1 MKKIFVLTGESSGD
15 KLASKVI
22 SNLKKI
28 NPNIDYLSVGGENLK
43 SLGIK
48 SIYDLKEIT
57 YLGFTNV
64 ILNLF
69 KINKKIN
76 QTVKVIID
84 YNPDILFTVDSP
96 DFTLRVAE
104 KVKKINSKI
113 KTIHYVAPQVWVWRE
128 WRVKKIKNFINHI
141 LLLFNFEK
149 KYFEKEKVSCEFVG
163 HPLLENKEQ
172 SKIDI
177 NQIIGKNKALISV
190 FAGSRKSEISVLM
203 PILLDFIK
211 LMNEKYSDMTYVF
224 HSTKEYS
231 QLIQSFVKE
240 SNLFNCEIVSDD
252 KIKSHIL
259 QRSVFAVAKSGTVS
273 LEICNAK
280 IPSIIFYKMGFI
292 NFLIVKSLVKTKY
305 ANIINFAAN
314 EEIIPELLQSSCN
327 SKNIFKYVDSF
338 LDNPNKI
345 KEQVEKV
352 QTVLN
357 KLKTK
362 KSSSELASLSLNKF
376 L

>member
-1 MKKIFVLTGESSGD
+1 MKKIFILTGEPSGD

-22 SNLKKI
+22 ANLKKI
-28 NPNIDYLSVGGENLK
+28 NPSVDYLSVGGENLK

-48 SIYDLKEIT
+48 SIFDLKEIT

-64 ILNLF
+64 FLNLF

-76 QTVKVIID
+76 QTIKAVID

-96 DFTLRVAE
+96 DFTLRVAK
-104 KVKKINSKI
+104 KVKRINSKI

-128 WRVKKIKNFINHI
+128 GRVKKIKKFIDHI

-149 KYFEKEKVSCEFVG
+149 KYFEKEQVSCEFVG

-172 SKIDI
+172 SRIDI
-177 NQIIGKNKALISV
+177 NQILGKNKALISV
-190 FAGSRKSEISVLM
+190 FAGSRESEIKLLM

-211 LMNEKYSDMTYVF
+211 LMKQKYSDMTYVF
-224 HSTKEYS
+224 HSTKNFS
-231 QLIQSFVKE
+231 QLQQFLIKE
-240 SNLFNCEIVSDD
+240 KNLSNCEVISDD

-259 QRSVFAVAKSGTVS
+259 QKSIFAVTKSGTVS
-273 LEICNAK
+273 LEISNAK
-280 IPSIIFYKMGFI
+280 IPSIVFYKMGYI

-314 EEIIPELLQSSCN
+314 EEIIPELLQSKCN
-327 SKNIFKYVDSF
+327 AKNIFDHVDSF
-338 LDNPNKI
+338 LENPDKINK
-345 KEQVEKV
+345 QVEKV
-352 QTVLN
+352 QSILN
-357 KLKTK
+357 KLKTDK
-362 KSSSELASLSLNKF
+362 PSSELASLALDKF

>member
-1 MKKIFVLTGESSGD
+1 MKKVFILTGEPSGD

-22 SNLKKI
+22 NDLKKI
-28 NPNIDYLSVGGENLK
+28 NQNLEFLSVGGEHLQ

-64 ILNLF
+64 ILNIF

-76 QTVKVIID
+76 ETVKSIIS
-84 YNPDILFTVDSP
+84 YNPDVLFTVDSP

-104 KVKKINSKI
+104 KVKKINAKI
-113 KTIHYVAPQVWVWRE
+113 KTVHYVAPQVWVWRE
-128 WRVKKIKNFINHI
+128 GRVKKIKSFIDHI

-149 KYFEKEKVSCEFVG
+149 KYFEKENISYEFVG
-163 HPLLENKEQ
+163 HPLLQNKER

-190 FAGSRKSEISVLM
+190 FAGSRKSEILVLM

-211 LMNEKYSDMTYVF
+211 LMNEKYTDMTYVF
-224 HSTKEYS
+224 HSTREYS
-231 QLIQSFVKE
+231 DLIQSFINE
-240 SNLFNCEIVSDD
+240 SSLSNCEIVSDD
-252 KIKSHIL
+252 KIKNHIL
-259 QRSVFAVAKSGTVS
+259 HKSVFAVAKSGTVS
-273 LEICNAK
+273 LEISNAK
-280 IPSIIFYKMGFI
+280 IPSIILYKMGFI
-292 NFLIVKSLVKTKY
+292 NFMIVKSLVKTKY

-314 EEIIPELLQSSCN
+314 EEIIPELLQSNCN
-327 SKNIFKYVDSF
+327 SKNIFKHVSNF
-338 LDNPNKI
+338 LEDPNKI
-345 KEQVEKV
+345 KEQVNKV
-352 QTVLN
+352 QNVLN
-357 KLKTK
+357 KLKTNG
-362 KSSSELASLSLNKF
+362 SSSELASLSLNKF

>member
-1 MKKIFVLTGESSGD
+1 MKKIFILTGESSGD
-15 KLASKVI
+15 KLAAKVI

-76 QTVKVIID
+76 QTVKAIEN

-104 KVKKINSKI
+104 KIKKINSKI

-128 WRVKKIKNFINHI
+128 GRVKKIKNFIDHI

-149 KYFEKEKVSCEFVG
+149 KYFEKEQVSCEFVG
-163 HPLLENKEQ
+163 HPLLENREEN
-172 SKIDI
+172 KIDI

-190 FAGSRKSEISVLM
+190 FAGSRKSEINILM
-203 PILLDFIK
+203 PIILDFIK
-211 LMNEKYSDMTYVF
+211 LMNKKYNDITYVF
-224 HSTKEYS
+224 HATNEYS

-240 SNLFNCEIVSDD
+240 SNLSNCEIVSDD

-259 QRSVFAVAKSGTVS
+259 QKSIFAVAKSGTVS

-280 IPSIIFYKMGFI
+280 IPSIILYKMGFI

-345 KEQVEKV
+345 KQQVEKV
-352 QTVLN
+352 QVVLN
-357 KLKTK
+357 TLKTK